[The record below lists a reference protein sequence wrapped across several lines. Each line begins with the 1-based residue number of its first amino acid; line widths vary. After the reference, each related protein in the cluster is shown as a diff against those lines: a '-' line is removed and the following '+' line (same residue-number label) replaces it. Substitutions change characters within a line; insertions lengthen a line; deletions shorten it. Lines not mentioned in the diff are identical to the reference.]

1 MGPKRRRPLAGVREV
16 IGMWVVCAIFSAF
29 FAALTPILA
38 KIGME
43 NVNSH
48 LATAVRTVVV
58 LILAWAVVFAA
69 GKYQGIY
76 FIGQKSW
83 IFLILSGCATGLSW
97 IFYYRALQLGEASKV
112 IAIDK
117 FSVAIGIALAYV
129 VLRETIGIKTII
141 GGALV
146 TIGTLVLLL

>member
-1 MGPKRRRPLAGVREV
+1 MGLGDESPAGIREV
-16 IGMWVVCAIFSAF
+16 ISMWVVYAIFSAF

-43 NVNSH
+43 NVNSY

-58 LILAWAVVFAA
+58 LVLAWAVVFAA
-69 GKYQGIY
+69 GKNQEIY

-97 IFYYRALQLGEASKV
+97 IFYYRALQLGEVSKV

-129 VLRETIGIKTII
+129 VLRETVGIKTVI